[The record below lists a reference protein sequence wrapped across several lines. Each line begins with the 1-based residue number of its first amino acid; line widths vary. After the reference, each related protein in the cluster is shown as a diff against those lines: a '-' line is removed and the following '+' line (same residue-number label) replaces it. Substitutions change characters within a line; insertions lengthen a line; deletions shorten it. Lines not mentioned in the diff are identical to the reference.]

1 MKRHAPRG
9 FTLVELLVVIAI
21 IATLVGLLLPAVQ
34 AARESGRRNTCL
46 NNIKQI
52 GLATVSFDSQKQF
65 IPGWR
70 NKHPAT
76 TAFGSAQLTAAQQA
90 DGLQFGAVSW
100 PVLLLPNL
108 ERRDLYKLW
117 EECGLAPAAFAGLPR
132 NNGTA
137 VTAPAIEIFICPSS
151 TPDPEGTPT
160 IAYAGNVGMGT
171 IAGRQFRDDG
181 VMMDTFGRKTAP
193 AGATGDYASARTSID
208 YISGGDGA
216 TMTLLAM
223 ERNGAVFSP
232 QAAYDASPRSASTQ
246 YTFGPS
252 AWDSQRPFNGNNTM
266 PIVGIGLIPADI
278 STLPSSPLVTTPFKV
293 VNQPAT
299 ATAASIGVRPE
310 ALPSSRHPGGVMA
323 VFCDGHAK
331 FVSDSLDAAVY
342 SQLLTGNTVGG
353 AGFMPAIVSGYNT
366 LKPLSEDSF

>member
-52 GLATVSFDSQKQF
+52 GLAAVSFDSQKQF
-65 IPGWR
+65 LPGWR

-76 TAFGSAQLTAAQQA
+76 TAFGSAALTSAQQQDQLA
-90 DGLQFGAVSW
+90 FGAVSW

-117 EECGLAPAAFAGLPR
+117 EDCGLAPAPMAGRPL
-132 NNGTA
+132 NNGTQ
-137 VTAPAIEIFICPSS
+137 VQVPAIEIFICPSS

-160 IAYAGNVGMGT
+160 IAYAGNVGIGV

-181 VMMDTFGRKTAP
+181 VMMDTFGR
-193 AGATGDYASARTSID
+193 AGSTGVYPSAKTSID

-223 ERNGAVFSP
+223 ERNGAMFSP
-232 QAAYDASPRSASTQ
+232 QAAYDAAPRSASQ
-246 YTFGPS
+246 QFSFSPR
-252 AWDSQRPFNGNNTM
+252 AWDATQPFSGTGM
-266 PIVGIGLIPADI
+266 PIIGIGLIPADI
-278 STLPSSPLVTTPFKV
+278 SSFPSSPVVTTPFKV

-323 VFCDGHAK
+323 VFCGGHAK

-353 AGFMPAIVSGYNT
+353 AGFMPGIVSGYNT
-366 LKPLSEDSF
+366 LKPLAEDSF